1 MVYHHVSQDGARH
14 EAISGFLAPSDPP
27 RRIRWCKVHPSFQ
40 FLFEHKKTL
49 EHWCQWCWGIE
60 GPETHRSVFGWLVKL
75 VHWETRKS
83 TAMGNPEIFPG
94 KWSPVV
100 SVAEII
106 AIVRFDCLG
115 AFFFGHW
122 IWAGRA
128 AWKAKAM
135 SYAAWYQLGFNG
147 KMYFFTVGPGV
158 TRFTCQAIVQ
168 KTWLAKLIFWYFAVN
183 GRTSWRNPYANA
195 HFLDTSTKICHV
207 QWLYRLF
214 I

>member
-1 MVYHHVSQDGARH
+1 MSLWAQKNLRALVPVMQLRYWRTWNSWKRVWMACEAGAQLRDPKIDDGNGKSWDFSMGKV
-14 EAISGFLAPSDPP
+14 ISGCVSGRDNCHCQVWLS
-27 RRIRWCKVHPSFQ
+27 WC
-40 FLFEHKKTL
+40 
-49 EHWCQWCWGIE
+49 
-60 GPETHRSVFGWLVKL
+60 R
-75 VHWETRKS
+75 
-83 TAMGNPEIFPG
+83 
-94 KWSPVV
+94 
-100 SVAEII
+100 
-106 AIVRFDCLG
+106 
-115 AFFFGHW
+115 HW

-128 AWKAKAM
+128 AWKAMKAMKAM

-147 KMYFFTVGPGV
+147 NMYFFTVGPGV

-168 KTWLAKLIFWYFAVN
+168 KKWLAKLIFWYFAVN